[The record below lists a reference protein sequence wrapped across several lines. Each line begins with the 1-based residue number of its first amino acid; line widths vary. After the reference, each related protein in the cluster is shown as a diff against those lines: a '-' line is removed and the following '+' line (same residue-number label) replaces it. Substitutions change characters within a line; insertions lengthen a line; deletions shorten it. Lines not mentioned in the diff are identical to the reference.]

1 MKILKSLR
9 RRRQRQVNP
18 EKVFRGFVR
27 ALGQL
32 RTIKARPVA
41 QPVRS
46 KA

>member
-9 RRRQRQVNP
+9 RRKPRLANA

-32 RTIKARPVA
+32 GQATPAGSKQVP
-41 QPVRS
+41 S